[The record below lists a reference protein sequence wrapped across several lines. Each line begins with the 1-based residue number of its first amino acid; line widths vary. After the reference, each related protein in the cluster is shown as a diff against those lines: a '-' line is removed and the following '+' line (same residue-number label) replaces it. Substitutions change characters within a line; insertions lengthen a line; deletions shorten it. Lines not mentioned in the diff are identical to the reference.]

1 MNIKIK
7 NNKISSIHLLKKI
20 YFHLEN
26 KRKRE
31 VFFVLVL
38 SIFSSLAESI
48 SIALLIPFVS
58 FFTSP
63 EIYLFNNFFVSIFDF
78 LNIKEKNNI
87 LAFVSCFFILTVLL
101 GTFIKLRYIK
111 KSNYLADSITSDFK
125 IKIFN
130 FLINQKFEYFFTHGS
145 NELMSN
151 LTQKTNS
158 FTTIIFS
165 AMNIVNAILISFAIL
180 FVLIINEPVYTPII
194 IVTLITFFLIIFK
207 IKSKIVLK
215 KGESVNLNQNFL
227 IDIFENAVG
236 YLQEIFIYDLRSFFL
251 SKLKNASE
259 ETAKN
264 ISQIRIISLL
274 PKIFIETSI
283 IIIFVIFI
291 YVFDFSDRSLANN
304 ISYLAILAFGAQK
317 CLPLINSIYVLS
329 INFKG
334 ATPLVLSSLK
344 VLGEKKVDSLEN
356 YTNEKIEFN
365 SKIKT
370 DNISYKYDKN
380 LPNIVK
386 NLNFVINKGEK
397 ILIKGQSGSGKTTIA
412 NIILGLLEPSSG
424 KMYIDDH
431 VLSDKNIK
439 SWQKKIAILPQT
451 IFLNDASI
459 QENIALGF
467 NPNEINYD
475 KIKKFSKIAEIDKFI
490 EKLPQ
495 KYNEKIGEKGIRLSG
510 GQKQRVGIAR
520 ALYREAEVLIL
531 DEPTNGLDST
541 TELQIFKNLLE
552 FNKDMT
558 IIIISHSS
566 NFTISFDKIIN
577 LDDFKT

>member
-7 NNKISSIHLLKKI
+7 NNKISSINLLKKI

-87 LAFVSCFFILTVLL
+87 LTFVSCFFILTVLL

-130 FLINQKFEYFFTHGS
+130 FLINQKFKYFFAHGS

-158 FTTIIFS
+158 FSTIIFS

-236 YLQEIFIYDLRSFFL
+236 YLQEIFIYDLKSFFL